1 MNIKRFAL
9 LSSVVGL
16 VPLLAASTAFAQ
28 ASPPAPVISQP
39 PGAIAPAP
47 GPAPV
52 ASAPDAATPPPAEPE
67 PLMWRG
73 TSFTWTQGVTTTTV
87 GIGRDNYGYED
98 DYYGWDFT
106 FSPNLFVLDLPED
119 KITVFADVGVSVEWT
134 DSGSTTTENEPQ
146 FRDMQV
152 GAGYTRSIWK
162 SEDKEWSTGLGTR
175 VRYNIP
181 TSNASLGQGRYG
193 VLSLGTSLTQK
204 LRLLGNEAK
213 GLNNLTVV
221 GGFTWSHLFARS
233 YTPTNPD
240 LERTRQSASGATIF
254 SDQLSFRSM
263 DIDRLIPSVTF
274 VLPLIGDLSLTTGFR
289 LIGRF
294 RHDFE
299 GNDCEIVVAGEC
311 QQADRLEDRATYF
324 TDSSFDLALTQPI
337 YDFVSLN
344 LGYNN
349 ESLTLGEDGK
359 NRNVFYSPGAQFYLD
374 LTANLDVIY
383 AKASGREEVA
393 LPPGP
398 RNNSVTALNEF
409 GQPSF

>member
-1 MNIKRFAL
+1 MDIKRFAL
-9 LSSVVGL
+9 ISSLVAL
-16 VPLLAASTAFAQ
+16 VPQLALAQ
-28 ASPPAPVISQP
+28 AA
-39 PGAIAPAP
+39 APAP
-47 GPAPV
+47 GPAPAPATV
-52 ASAPDAATPPPAEPE
+52 APAADTATPPADEPE

-73 TSFTWTQGVTTTTV
+73 TSFTWTQAVTTTTV

-98 DYYGWDFT
+98 DYYGWDFVLA
-106 FSPNLFVLDLPED
+106 PNLYLLDLPDD
-119 KITVFADVGVSVEWT
+119 KISVFAEAGVSVEWT

-146 FRDMQV
+146 FRDTQV
-152 GAGYTRSIWK
+152 GVGYNRSLWK
-162 SEDKEWSTGLGTR
+162 SDDKEWSTGLG
-175 VRYNIP
+175 VRARYSIP
-181 TSNASLGQGRYG
+181 TSKISLGQGRYG
-193 VLSLGTSLTQK
+193 VFSLGASLTQK
-204 LRLLGNEAK
+204 IRLLGNAAK

-240 LERTRQSASGATIF
+240 LERTRQSASGSTIF

-289 LIGRF
+289 LISRF

-299 GNDCEIVVAGEC
+299 GSDCEIVVAGEC
-311 QQADRLEDRATYF
+311 QQAERLDDRATYF
-324 TDSSFDLALTQPI
+324 TDSSFDVALTQPI

-374 LTANLDVIY
+374 ITANLDVIY
-383 AKASGREEVA
+383 AKASGREDVE

-398 RNNSVTALNEF
+398 RNNTLSALNEY